1 MLKYMQ
7 LTEEIVSLKT
17 SIYKASIPVLNS
29 KFRLII
35 LKQLVNTLNYLSYF
49 EGLWKHELARQIN
62 KYFNI

>member
-1 MLKYMQ
+1 MQ

-35 LKQLVNTLNYLSYF
+35 LKQLVNTLNYLSCF
-49 EGLWKHELARQIN
+49 EGLYKHEFDKTNQQI
-62 KYFNI
+62 F